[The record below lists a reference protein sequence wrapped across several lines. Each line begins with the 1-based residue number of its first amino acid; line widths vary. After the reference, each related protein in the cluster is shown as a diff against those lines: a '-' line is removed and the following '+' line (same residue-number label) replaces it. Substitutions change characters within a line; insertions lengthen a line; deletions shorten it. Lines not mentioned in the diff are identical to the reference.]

1 MVQNKSLNTSQK
13 KLILL
18 EFTKE
23 LIKHSAEG
31 EVFELKKILKN
42 ESKEQ
47 ELPKE
52 ENLIEGMEKS
62 RISSEEESRQDII
75 PRVRERIKPVSK
87 PLIKKGPLSPLIIPK
102 SRLPP
107 RFQYLKPTPTNLE
120 IDLGKLN
127 PLIKDPLVRDIE
139 CSGANQNIIVTG
151 MMGRKKTDITL
162 TREEI
167 EKIVKKF
174 SETARIPMLEGVFRV
189 VVGKLIFSAVI
200 SSLIGSKFVIK
211 KMIYNPGYR

>member
-1 MVQNKSLNTSQK
+1 MVQNKSLNISQK

-18 EFTKE
+18 QFTRE

-31 EVFELKKILKN
+31 EVFELKKILKD

-47 ELPKE
+47 KLPKE

-62 RISSEEESRQDII
+62 RISSEEGSMQGIM
-75 PRVRERIKPVSK
+75 PKVRERMKLAPR
-87 PLIKKGPLSPLIIPK
+87 PLIKGRPPSPLIIPR

-139 CSGANQNIIVTG
+139 CSGANQNIVVTG
-151 MMGRKKTDITL
+151 MMGRKKTEITL

-174 SETARIPMLEGVFRV
+174 SEAAKIPVQEGVFRIV
-189 VVGKLIFSAVI
+189 AGKLIFSAVI